1 VIGTRVNNY
10 EIVSL
15 IGEGGMGA
23 VYLARHPLIDRRA
36 AIKVLHPQL
45 ASDRG
50 QVSRFFNEARAANA
64 IRHPNIIDVIDVGL
78 LPGSERPYLMMELLE
93 GETLASRLVRLGS
106 LTAEA
111 AIEIARQ
118 TASALGAAHAK
129 GIVHRD
135 LKPDNLFLVP
145 RSAPPGDLVKLLDF
159 GIAKLRS
166 ELGGTIVRTQTGLL
180 LGTPPYMSP
189 EQCQGLSAGID
200 RRTDVYALGII
211 LFEMVCG
218 APPFLAEG
226 FGNVL
231 IMHLT
236 QEPPSPRSR
245 NPAVPPALEAII
257 LRALAKDPAER
268 FGSMA
273 ALEAALATVPP
284 ASAGEAL
291 APATRNRPGSPPTA
305 RLPAPAAT
313 RAVSSELE
321 AVGELATDPASRRR
335 RRSYRPLVLGS
346 AVMMALAAAGYLG
359 LTQRLSVG
367 ASPPAAAFNAEAPP
381 GPARAIAPATP
392 NGPQPAS
399 AEAPPAAPPPATSPA
414 AGGPDAGAVES
425 RPRRSARRTAAPAVV
440 RPPRR
445 GPEKW

>member
-15 IGEGGMGA
+15 IGEGGMGN

-36 AIKVLHPQL
+36 AIKVLHPEL

-50 QVSRFFNEARAANA
+50 QVTRFFNEARAANA
-64 IRHPNIIDVIDVGL
+64 IRHPNIIDIIDVGL

-118 TASALGAAHAK
+118 TASALGAAHTK
-129 GIVHRD
+129 GIIHRD

-145 RSAPPGDLVKLLDF
+145 QRSPPGRDLVKLLDF

-166 ELGGTIVRTQTGLL
+166 ELGGTNVRTRTGLL

-257 LRALAKDPAER
+257 LRALAKEPDGR
-268 FGSMA
+268 FDSMA
-273 ALEAALATVPP
+273 ALEAALAAVPP
-284 ASAGEAL
+284 AAAGQAV
-291 APATRNRPGSPPTA
+291 APASRNRHRT
-305 RLPAPAAT
+305 PAPTRVPSAT
-313 RAVSSELE
+313 RALSSELE
-321 AVGELATDPASRRR
+321 AVGEVATDPAARRA
-335 RRSYRPLVLGS
+335 RRSYRPLVVGS
-346 AVMMALAAAGYLG
+346 VVMVALAGAAYLG

-367 ASPPAAAFNAEAPP
+367 ASPPAAAFNAQATAAPIPELAPETITPPRHTSPEAPP
-381 GPARAIAPATP
+381 
-392 NGPQPAS
+392 
-399 AEAPPAAPPPATSPA
+399 PPAA
-414 AGGPDAGAVES
+414 GVPDAGAAAARTR
-425 RPRRSARRTAAPAVV
+425 RPARRTMAPAVA